1 MIEFF
6 LGRVTCYG
14 WIPEWPKGTDCKSA
28 ANCFGGSNPPPSIR
42 WCGGIGRR
50 KGLKI
55 PRWQHRAGSSPATS
69 SSLWIAETLNISVF
83 PLFFCL
89 LGVRVETCKIF
100 TLVYTLLKVCKIIG
114 CEYLRCVYRIN
125 TQILN
130 IKSFLQFLPFL
141 LVRVP
146 GEAVV
151 VYERLYVLVSGKFH
165 SIL

>member
-69 SSLWIAETLNISVF
+69 SSGKRSIEWYFVFFVLRGSAEGRELERFGAYHTCGHLCRYCYANDNAV
-83 PLFFCL
+83 L
-89 LGVRVETCKIF
+89 VRENRKHH
-100 TLVYTLLKVCKIIG
+100 
-114 CEYLRCVYRIN
+114 N
-125 TQILN
+125 PN
-130 IKSFLQFLPFL
+130 SPFL
-141 LVRVP
+141 I
-146 GEAVV
+146 GESRPEDVIHQAKQEKWLDTQMSLFD
-151 VYERLYVLVSGKFH
+151 Y
-165 SIL
+165 IL

>member
-1 MIEFF
+1 MIEFS

-69 SSLWIAETLNISVF
+69 SSGKRSIEWYFVFFVLRGGAEGRELERFGAYHTCGHLCRYCYANDNAV
-83 PLFFCL
+83 L
-89 LGVRVETCKIF
+89 VRENRKHH
-100 TLVYTLLKVCKIIG
+100 
-114 CEYLRCVYRIN
+114 N
-125 TQILN
+125 PN
-130 IKSFLQFLPFL
+130 SPFL
-141 LVRVP
+141 I
-146 GEAVV
+146 GESRPEDVIHQAKQEKWLDTQMSLFD
-151 VYERLYVLVSGKFH
+151 Y
-165 SIL
+165 IL